1 MAMLFSFCDPEWHHV
16 YHLVLINKNSRS
28 SIKKNLFM
36 EKNLIAY
43 RNLDTVIV
51 GAGFAGMYCLHKQI
65 QEGFNAEIFEKADDV
80 GGTWYWNKYPGA
92 RCDIESMDYSYSF
105 SDELQ
110 QEWNWK
116 EKYGT
121 QPEILEYARFVSKK
135 FNLRKNINF
144 KTSIVKAKF
153 INNKW
158 IVETDNNIKIEC
170 QYLILATGNLSTPNT
185 PNIEGI
191 SNFKG
196 KIYHTGA
203 WPEKMPE
210 FKGRKVGII
219 GTGSSGVQSI
229 PVISETAKE
238 LLVFQRT
245 ANFSLPARHSKLPE
259 NKRENYKKNY
269 KKYRDLAQNSSFGIA
284 KYQPPT
290 KSAFD
295 VNEDERNEIYES
307 AWQEGGQAMLFA
319 FTDLLTNKEAN
330 ETAANFVRNKI
341 REIVKNKE
349 TAEKLCPNDHPI
361 GTKRLCLDS
370 NYFETYNKENVS
382 LIDISNHPIQ
392 KITEKGLISNDVE
405 YEFDDLVFAT
415 GFDAMTGA
423 VNAIEILNE
432 ENISLKSVWSKGPKT
447 YLGIMVSDFP
457 NLFMITGPQSPG
469 VKSQMI
475 LSIEQHVN
483 FIHNLIIHKKN
494 NKYLQVNANKD
505 KQDEWVKHNN
515 EVANATLY
523 PLAHSWYNGD
533 NILGKTRNF
542 MPYVG
547 GVANYKNICDQKIK
561 NDYEGFEFYN

>member
-1 MAMLFSFCDPEWHHV
+1 MNNNRV
-16 YHLVLINKNSRS
+16 
-28 SIKKNLFM
+28 
-36 EKNLIAY
+36 
-43 RNLDTVIV
+43 LDTVIV

-65 QEGFNAEIFEKADDV
+65 SDGFNAEIFEKADDV

-105 SDELQ
+105 SEELQ

-121 QPEILEYARFVSKK
+121 QPELLKYARFVSKK
-135 FNLRKNINF
+135 FNLREKINF
-144 KTSIVKAKF
+144 KTTIIKANF
-153 INNKW
+153 INKKW
-158 IVETDNNIKIEC
+158 KIETDNNIIIEC
-170 QYLILATGNLSTPNT
+170 KYLVLATGNLSTPNT
-185 PNIEGI
+185 PKIKGI

-203 WPEKMPE
+203 WPKEMPV
-210 FKGRKVGII
+210 FKDRKVGII

-229 PVISETAKE
+229 PIISETAEK
-238 LLVFQRT
+238 LFVFQRT
-245 ANFSLPARHSKLPE
+245 ANFSLPARHHKLPE
-259 NKRENYKKNY
+259 DKRENYKKDY
-269 KKYRDLAQNSSFGIA
+269 KKYRDLAKNSSFGIA
-284 KYQPPT
+284 KYQPPS

-295 VNEDERNEIYES
+295 VSDDERNDIYER

-319 FTDLLTNKEAN
+319 FTDLLINKEAN
-330 ETAANFVRNKI
+330 KTAADFVRSKI
-341 REIVKNKE
+341 MKMVSNKE

-392 KITEKGLISNDVE
+392 EITDNGLITNNIE
-405 YEFDDLVFAT
+405 YLFDDLVFAT

-432 ENISLKSVWSKGPKT
+432 KNISLKSIWSNGPKT
-447 YLGIMVSDFP
+447 YLGIMVSEFP

-475 LSIEQHVN
+475 LSIEQHVD
-483 FIHNLIIHKKN
+483 FIHNLLIHKKN
-494 NKYLQVNANKD
+494 NKYYQVNANKS
-505 KQDEWVKHNN
+505 KQEEWVNHNN

-533 NILGKTRNF
+533 NIAGKTRNF

-547 GVANYKNICDQKIK
+547 GVANYKNICDEKIK
-561 NDYEGFEFYN
+561 NNYEGFEFS

>member
-1 MAMLFSFCDPEWHHV
+1 MSNNRV
-16 YHLVLINKNSRS
+16 
-28 SIKKNLFM
+28 
-36 EKNLIAY
+36 
-43 RNLDTVIV
+43 LDTVIV
-51 GAGFAGMYCLHKQI
+51 GAGFAGMYSLHKQLSD
-65 QEGFNAEIFEKADDV
+65 GFNAEIFEKADDV

-105 SDELQ
+105 SEELQ

-121 QPEILEYARFVSKK
+121 QPELLKYARFVSKK
-135 FNLRKNINF
+135 FNLREKINF
-144 KTSIVKAKF
+144 KTTIIKANF
-153 INNKW
+153 INKKW
-158 IVETDNNIKIEC
+158 KIETDNNIIIEC
-170 QYLILATGNLSTPNT
+170 KYLVLATGNLSTPNT
-185 PNIEGI
+185 PKIKGI

-196 KIYHTGA
+196 TIYHTGA
-203 WPEKMPE
+203 WPKEMPV
-210 FKGRKVGII
+210 FKDRKVGII
-219 GTGSSGVQSI
+219 GTCSSGVQSI
-229 PVISETAKE
+229 PIISETAEK
-238 LLVFQRT
+238 LFVFQRT
-245 ANFSLPARHSKLPE
+245 ANFSLPARHHKLPE
-259 NKRENYKKNY
+259 DKRENYKKDY
-269 KKYRDLAQNSSFGIA
+269 KKYRDLAKNSSFGIA
-284 KYQPPT
+284 KYQPPS

-295 VNEDERNEIYES
+295 VSDDERNDIYER

-319 FTDLLTNKEAN
+319 FTDLLINKEAN
-330 ETAANFVRNKI
+330 KTAADFVRSKI
-341 REIVKNKE
+341 MKIVSNKE

-392 KITEKGLISNDVE
+392 EITDNGLITNNIE
-405 YEFDDLVFAT
+405 YLFDDLVFAT

-432 ENISLKSVWSKGPKT
+432 KNISLKSIWSNGPKT
-447 YLGIMVSDFP
+447 YLGIMVSEFP

-475 LSIEQHVN
+475 LSIEQHVD

-494 NKYLQVNANKD
+494 NKYYQVNANKS
-505 KQDEWVKHNN
+505 KQEEWVNHNN

-533 NILGKTRNF
+533 NIAGKTRNF

-547 GVANYKNICDQKIK
+547 GVANYKNICDEKIK
-561 NDYEGFEFYN
+561 NNYEGFEFS

>member
-1 MAMLFSFCDPEWHHV
+1 MSNHRV
-16 YHLVLINKNSRS
+16 
-28 SIKKNLFM
+28 
-36 EKNLIAY
+36 
-43 RNLDTVIV
+43 LDTVIV
-51 GAGFAGMYCLHKQI
+51 GAGFAGMYSLHKQLSD
-65 QEGFNAEIFEKADDV
+65 GFNAEIFEKADDV

-105 SDELQ
+105 SEELQ

-121 QPEILEYARFVSKK
+121 QPELLKYARFVSKK
-135 FNLRKNINF
+135 FNLREKINF
-144 KTSIVKAKF
+144 KTTIIKASF
-153 INNKW
+153 INKKW
-158 IVETDNNIKIEC
+158 KIETDNNIIIEC
-170 QYLILATGNLSTPNT
+170 KYLVLATGNLSTPNT
-185 PNIEGI
+185 PKIKGI

-203 WPEKMPE
+203 WPKEMPV
-210 FKGRKVGII
+210 FKDRKVGII

-229 PVISETAKE
+229 PIISETAEK
-238 LLVFQRT
+238 LFVFQRT
-245 ANFSLPARHSKLPE
+245 ANFSLQARHHKLPE
-259 NKRENYKKNY
+259 DKRENYKKDY
-269 KKYRDLAQNSSFGIA
+269 KKYRDLAKNSSFGIA

-295 VNEDERNEIYES
+295 VSDDERNDIYER
-307 AWQEGGQAMLFA
+307 AWREGGQAMLFA
-319 FTDLLTNKEAN
+319 FTDLLTNEEAN
-330 ETAANFVRNKI
+330 KTAADFVRNKI
-341 REIVKNKE
+341 KKIVRDKE

-370 NYFETYNKENVS
+370 DYFETYNKENVS

-392 KITEKGLISNDVE
+392 EITDNGLITNNIE
-405 YEFDDLVFAT
+405 YSFDDLVFAT

-432 ENISLKSVWSKGPKT
+432 KNISLKSIWSNGPKT
-447 YLGIMVSDFP
+447 YLGIMVSEFP

-475 LSIEQHVN
+475 LSIEQHVD
-483 FIHNLIIHKKN
+483 FIHNLIIHKRN
-494 NKYLQVNANKD
+494 NKYYQVNANKN
-505 KQDEWVKHNN
+505 KQEEWVNHNN

-533 NILGKTRNF
+533 NIAGKTRNF

-547 GVANYKNICDQKIK
+547 GVANYKNICDEKIK
-561 NDYEGFEFYN
+561 NNYEGFEFL

>member
-1 MAMLFSFCDPEWHHV
+1 MNN
-16 YHLVLINKNSRS
+16 NKV
-28 SIKKNLFM
+28 
-36 EKNLIAY
+36 
-43 RNLDTVIV
+43 LDTVIV

-65 QEGFNAEIFEKADDV
+65 SDGFNAEIFEKADDV

-105 SDELQ
+105 SEELQ

-121 QPEILEYARFVSKK
+121 QPELLKYARFVSKK
-135 FNLRKNINF
+135 FNLREKINF
-144 KTSIVKAKF
+144 KTTIIKANF
-153 INNKW
+153 INKKW
-158 IVETDNNIKIEC
+158 KIETDNNIIIEC
-170 QYLILATGNLSTPNT
+170 KYLVLATGNLSTPNT
-185 PNIEGI
+185 PKIKGI

-203 WPEKMPE
+203 WPKEMPVFE
-210 FKGRKVGII
+210 NRKVGVI

-229 PVISETAKE
+229 PIISETAKK
-238 LLVFQRT
+238 LFVFQRT
-245 ANFSLPARHSKLPE
+245 ANFSLPARHHKLPE
-259 NKRENYKKNY
+259 DKRENYKKDY
-269 KKYRDLAQNSSFGIA
+269 KKYRDLAKNSSFGIA
-284 KYQPPT
+284 KYQPPS

-295 VNEDERNEIYES
+295 VSDDERNDIYER

-319 FTDLLTNKEAN
+319 FTDLLINKEAN
-330 ETAANFVRNKI
+330 KTAADFVRSKI
-341 REIVKNKE
+341 MKIVRNKE

-392 KITEKGLISNDVE
+392 EITDNGLITNNIE
-405 YEFDDLVFAT
+405 YLFDDLVFAT

-432 ENISLKSVWSKGPKT
+432 KNISLKSIWSNGPKT
-447 YLGIMVSDFP
+447 YLGIMVSEFP

-475 LSIEQHVN
+475 LSIEQHVD
-483 FIHNLIIHKKN
+483 FIHNLLIHKKN
-494 NKYLQVNANKD
+494 NKYYQVNANKS
-505 KQDEWVKHNN
+505 KQEEWVNHNN

-533 NILGKTRNF
+533 NIAGKTRNF

-547 GVANYKNICDQKIK
+547 GVANYKNICDEKIK
-561 NDYEGFEFYN
+561 NNYEGFEFS